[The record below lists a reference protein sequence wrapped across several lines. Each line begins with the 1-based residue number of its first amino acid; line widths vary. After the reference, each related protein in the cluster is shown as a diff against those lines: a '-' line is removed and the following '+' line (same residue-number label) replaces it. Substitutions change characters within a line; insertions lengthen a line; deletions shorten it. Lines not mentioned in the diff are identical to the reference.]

1 MSWERAFVEADWPVD
16 AIAPHVR
23 ALLEY
28 IGEDP
33 EREGLR
39 ETPQRVARML
49 AELTSGYRVDPE
61 KLINDALFTS
71 NYDGVVL
78 VRAMEFYSLC
88 EHHLLP
94 FFGTVHVAY
103 VPNGRIIGLS
113 KIPRIV
119 DMFARRLQVQEHLTE
134 QIADFLEQVLQPKGV
149 AVAIDAAHMCA
160 IMRGVRKE
168 QARMVTQVVRGVLA
182 EDPNL
187 RQEWRAWI
195 QQSGATVPA
204 LPGGAG

>member
-1 MSWERAFVEADWPVD
+1 MSWERAFVEADWPVE

-23 ALLEY
+23 ALLEH

-119 DMFARRLQVQEHLTE
+119 DMFARRLQVQERLTE

-168 QARMVTQVVRGVLA
+168 QARMVTQVVRGFPRTA
-182 EDPNL
+182 STGYADDK
-187 RQEWRAWI
+187 
-195 QQSGATVPA
+195 GHPA
-204 LPGGAG
+204 PPGREGMVTPDC